1 MTTFA
6 QRPDIQD
13 MVKSALA
20 ATANRVN
27 VGLEAS
33 RQLGTPYEESSKTA
47 SAEQGAEHVPTEM
60 GEKLASA
67 LEYLADEQLKE
78 AADPGSAENASPG
91 VGPGQGANTLEVSE
105 SNRTEA
111 NIDAGQGGQAKDQIP
126 TNPPMAK
133 LPGQPATAANAMATD
148 VDTTHPE
155 QPEDPMGNATA
166 SNAAQKTAEALAQS
180 NLDVLQKLAEGQDAP
195 DKHHVRRAFLGNPVS
210 SAIEA
215 KKGDKLKAFG
225 GAYVNRLKEGVK
237 GMAAGGAAGAALG
250 TAAAVAKGG
259 KKGLSKGV
267 GKALKKGLKGGGAT
281 GGVVGAN
288 VGGLAGDIKGNHGAK
303 ASELHAK
310 HSKNKGSEKKA
321 SAEDLVA
328 SNLSVLQKI
337 AEDAINP
344 ASISGGAA
352 TAQGADAPSGVSA
365 SEEGPEPP
373 KPAPANTQAGL
384 VGSNESAI
392 NYDKR
397 DAKANM
403 RADMAKLLNEPMHSK
418 GGDQVLTRTLEH
430 DGGAK
435 IAAAQ
440 LTKTAAAKALLL
452 KLAKEQAS
460 EKDAKAKKEKQSQMG
475 GELSTPS
482 GQSGFSAASSM

>member
-1 MTTFA
+1 MWDKTAASQGSALPDSTKSTATVLPTTPVAVANKTAPGQTGPKGMSPRTTYSRVNTAPAPTPSLGDQAKATPPRGMEFLPKFAHKENSMTSYA
-6 QRPDIQD
+6 QRPDIQE

-27 VGLEAS
+27 VTTEAS
-33 RQLGTPYEESSKTA
+33 RQLGFSPEESKTA
-47 SAEQGAEHVPTEM
+47 SAEQDVDHIPTELS
-60 GEKLASA
+60 EKYAA
-67 LEYLADEQLKE
+67 AIEYIADEQLKE

-91 VGPGQGANTLEVSE
+91 VGPGQGNNALEVSE

-155 QPEDPMGNATA
+155 QPVDPMGNAHA
-166 SNAAQKTAEALAQS
+166 SNAAQKTAAALVQS
-180 NLDVLQKLAEGQDAP
+180 NLAVLQKLAKVDTGSVKKVEG
-195 DKHHVRRAFLGNPVS
+195 
-210 SAIEA
+210 
-215 KKGDKLKAFG
+215 
-225 GAYVNRLKEGVK
+225 KE
-237 GMAAGGAAGAALG
+237 
-250 TAAAVAKGG
+250 
-259 KKGLSKGV
+259 
-267 GKALKKGLKGGGAT
+267 
-281 GGVVGAN
+281 
-288 VGGLAGDIKGNHGAK
+288 
-303 ASELHAK
+303 
-310 HSKNKGSEKKA
+310 A
-321 SAEDLVA
+321 SALA
-328 SNLSVLQKI
+328 LSNLALLHKL

-344 ASISGGAA
+344 AQISGGGA

-365 SEEGPEPP
+365 AEEGPEPP

-392 NYDKR
+392 NYNKR

-403 RADMAKLLNEPMHSK
+403 RADMAQLLNEPMQARS
-418 GGDQVLTRTLEH
+418 GDQVLSRTLDN

-452 KLAKEQAS
+452 KLAKEQES
-460 EKDAKAKKEKQSQMG
+460 EKDAKAKKEKQSQAG
-475 GELSTPS
+475 GDLSTPS